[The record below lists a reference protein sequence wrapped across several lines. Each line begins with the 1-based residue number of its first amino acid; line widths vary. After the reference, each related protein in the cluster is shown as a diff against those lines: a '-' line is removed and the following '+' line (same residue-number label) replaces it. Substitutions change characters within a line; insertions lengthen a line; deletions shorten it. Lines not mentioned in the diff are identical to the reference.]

1 MSGGV
6 GPDAVGRV
14 EGATVSNCRINRLW
28 VRRLFRQETPALL
41 KRNPGSVHEGCRL

>member
-28 VRRLFRQETPALL
+28 VGTQALPT
-41 KRNPGSVHEGCRL
+41 RNPGSVEA

>member
-1 MSGGV
+1 MDYTIYTFRILSGGV

-28 VRRLFRQETPALL
+28 VGTQALPT
-41 KRNPGSVHEGCRL
+41 RNPGSVEA